1 MTTTDLL
8 AEILRKLGE
17 VSVRCP
23 EFRFG
28 QLIAAIGTLAEDDAE
43 HSLWDIEDTD
53 FLAALNRFAADIADR
68 RGRNAETAAALDRD
82 SIVSSPASIIAQM
95 PRQVN

>member
-8 AEILRKLGE
+8 AEILAKLGE

-28 QLIAAIGTLAEDDAE
+28 QLIAAVGTLAEDEAE
-43 HSLWDIEDTD
+43 SSLWDIEDAD
-53 FLAALNRFAADIADR
+53 FLAALNRFAADIAER
-68 RGRNAETAAALDRD
+68 RGRIAQPVNGGIA
-82 SIVSSPASIIAQM
+82 SSPASIVSQL
-95 PRQVN
+95 RDR